1 MDLVVIAQLLTGV
14 ATILV
19 ASVLIYQLR
28 IQHKDSVRSFAYQK
42 AEHHLS
48 RMRAVYDNPDF
59 RKIFSKRDLDIK
71 DISEDDYLALDYYF
85 RVMIANQNTNNR
97 LGGEEDIRMLK
108 FLLRNVVISTKIGRY
123 WYKDFGTTLLNKEFQ
138 KYADEIYEEVSGE
151 KIKD

>member
-85 RVMIANQNTNNR
+85 RVMIANQNTNNQ
-97 LGGEEDIRMLK
+97 LGGEEDVKTLK
-108 FLLRNVVISTKIGRY
+108 FLLENVIMPTKIGRY
-123 WYKDFGTTLLNKEFQ
+123 WYQDFPRNLLSKDLHEIADDIFQ
-138 KYADEIYEEVSGE
+138 KHRN
-151 KIKD
+151 